1 MDDENKEEVKSKYV
15 NQNYDLLFKEK
26 NFYIPKNSLAKR
38 IQDLTSNIS
47 DEVRDAILEELQRD
61 SFVDEIR
68 ENSGVTSLQTT
79 FGEIKFSEIGT
90 FFPDL
95 KVEKA
100 LKDKSKRKGD
110 CHFQS
115 ILYSRVLN
123 ERFGIENDVV
133 TANVY
138 PLANQNKYLH
148 SWNEFEKNGEKFVLD
163 YTWNAVMNQ
172 EGYYGL
178 NHINKI
184 ISRISCVEVAKD
196 MTGNVAKQ
204 MEALGI
210 TLKTYVTCRNEIMRD
225 LEKNRDIFE
234 EER

>member
-1 MDDENKEEVKSKYV
+1 MDDENKKEVKSKYV
-15 NQNYDLLFKEK
+15 NQNYDLLFEEK

-47 DEVRDAILEELQRD
+47 DEVRNAILEELQSD

-68 ENSGVTSLQTT
+68 ENSGLISIKTT

-95 KVEKA
+95 QVEET
-100 LKDKSKRKGD
+100 LKDKNKRKGD

-115 ILYSRVLN
+115 ILYSKALK
-123 ERFGIENDVV
+123 ERLRIENDVV
-133 TANVY
+133 TANIY
-138 PLANQNKYLH
+138 PLADENNYLH
-148 SWNEFEKNGEKFVLD
+148 SWNEFEKNKEKFVFD
-163 YTWNAVMNQ
+163 YTWNVVMNQ
-172 EGYYGL
+172 EGYYAL
-178 NHINKI
+178 NHISKI
-184 ISRISCVEVAKD
+184 ISRISCVEIAKD
-196 MTGNVAKQ
+196 MTGNIAKQ

-210 TLKTYVTCRNEIMRD
+210 TLKAYVTCRNEVMRD